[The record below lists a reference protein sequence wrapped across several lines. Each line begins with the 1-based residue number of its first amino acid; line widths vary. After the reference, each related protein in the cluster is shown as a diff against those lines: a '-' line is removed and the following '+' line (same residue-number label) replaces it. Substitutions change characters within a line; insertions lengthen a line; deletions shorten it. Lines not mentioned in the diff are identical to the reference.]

1 MKFWI
6 NPERFS
12 IYAKTFWIN
21 PELHL
26 SSNPG
31 IQFFFIF
38 ATKRNYLAR
47 YLNLT
52 QIVSQI
58 KNKSVFFEISN
69 LRISTK
75 GVVQGK
81 YLMM

>member
-1 MKFWI
+1 MLK
-6 NPERFS
+6 
-12 IYAKTFWIN
+12 
-21 PELHL
+21 LHL

-31 IQFFFIF
+31 IQIFFIF
-38 ATKRNYLAR
+38 ATKRNYLIR

-52 QIVSQI
+52 QFVSQI
-58 KNKSVFFEISN
+58 KNNSVFFEYLN
-69 LRISTK
+69 LRISIK